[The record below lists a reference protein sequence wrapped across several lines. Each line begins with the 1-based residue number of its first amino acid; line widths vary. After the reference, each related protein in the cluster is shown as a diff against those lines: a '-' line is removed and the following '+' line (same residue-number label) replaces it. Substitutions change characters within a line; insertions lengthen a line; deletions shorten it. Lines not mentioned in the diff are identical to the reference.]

1 MGPHSKSKMLIEIEN
16 LTKVYPMGKELF
28 FALNGISLSIEG
40 GEFMAIMGASGSGK
54 STLMNIIGCLD
65 SLTSGRYL
73 IEGEDVALKSD
84 IELARIRNQRIGFA
98 FQSFNLLPRET
109 LVENV
114 MLPLFYSKAKVSR
127 KQRKQKAEE
136 MLQRV
141 GLSTK
146 RNQRPTELSG
156 GQQQRVALAR
166 ALVNNPEII
175 CADEPTGNL
184 DTTTSREIM
193 EILDGLNKDGT
204 TIVLVTHERD
214 IASYANRIITLKD
227 GRIVS
232 GE

>member
-1 MGPHSKSKMLIEIEN
+1 MLIEIEN
-16 LTKVYPMGKELF
+16 LTKVYPIGKEKF
-28 FALNGISLSIEG
+28 FALNGLSLSIERG
-40 GEFMAIMGASGSGK
+40 GFIAIMGASGSGK

-73 IEGEDVALKSD
+73 LEGEDVALKND
-84 IELARIRNQRIGFA
+84 LELARIRNQRIGFA
-98 FQSFNLLPRET
+98 FQSFNLLPRAT

-114 MLPLFYSKAKVSR
+114 LLPLSYSGVPR
-127 KQRKQKAEE
+127 KQRRPRAEE
-136 MLQRV
+136 ILQRV

-146 RNQRPTELSG
+146 LNQKPTELSG

-184 DTTTSREIM
+184 DTVTSREIM

-204 TIVLVTHERD
+204 TIVLVTHERE
-214 IASYANRIITLKD
+214 IASYAGRIITLRD
-227 GRIVS
+227 GQIVS
-232 GE
+232 D

>member
-1 MGPHSKSKMLIEIEN
+1 MGPRSKSKMLIEIEN
-16 LTKVYPMGKELF
+16 LTKVYPIGKEKF
-28 FALNGISLSIEG
+28 FALNGLSLSIERG
-40 GEFMAIMGASGSGK
+40 GFIAIMGASGSGK

-73 IEGEDVALKSD
+73 LEGEDVALKND
-84 IELARIRNQRIGFA
+84 LELARIRNQRIGFA
-98 FQSFNLLPRET
+98 FQSFNLLPRAT

-114 MLPLFYSKAKVSR
+114 LLPLSYSGVPR
-127 KQRKQKAEE
+127 KQRRPRAEE
-136 MLQRV
+136 ILQRV

-146 RNQRPTELSG
+146 LNQKPTELSG

-184 DTTTSREIM
+184 DTVTSREIM

-204 TIVLVTHERD
+204 TIVLVTHERE
-214 IASYANRIITLKD
+214 IASYAGRIITLRD
-227 GRIVS
+227 GQIVS
-232 GE
+232 D

>member
-1 MGPHSKSKMLIEIEN
+1 MLIEIEN
-16 LTKVYPMGKELF
+16 LTKVYPVGKEGF
-28 FALNGISLSIEG
+28 FALNGLSLSIEKG
-40 GEFMAIMGASGSGK
+40 GFMAIMGASGSGK

-73 IEGEDVALKSD
+73 LEGEDVALKND
-84 IELARIRNQRIGFA
+84 LELARIRNQRIGFA
-98 FQSFNLLPRET
+98 FQSFNLLPRAT

-114 MLPLFYSKAKVSR
+114 MLPLSYSGVPR
-127 KQRKQKAEE
+127 KQRRPRAEE
-136 MLQRV
+136 ILQRV

-146 RNQRPTELSG
+146 LNQKPTELSG

-166 ALVNNPEII
+166 ALVNNPEVI

-204 TIVLVTHERD
+204 TIILVTHERE
-214 IASYANRIITLKD
+214 IASYAGRIITLRD
-227 GRIVS
+227 GQIVS
-232 GE
+232 G

>member
-1 MGPHSKSKMLIEIEN
+1 MLIEIEN
-16 LTKVYPMGKELF
+16 LTKVYPVGKEGF
-28 FALNGISLSIEG
+28 FALNGLSLSIEKG
-40 GEFMAIMGASGSGK
+40 GFMAIMGASGSGK

-73 IEGEDVALKSD
+73 LEGEDVALKSD
-84 IELARIRNQRIGFA
+84 LELARIRNQRIGFA
-98 FQSFNLLPRET
+98 FQSFNLLPRAT

-114 MLPLFYSKAKVSR
+114 LLPLFYSGVPR
-127 KQRKQKAEE
+127 KQRRPRAEK
-136 MLQRV
+136 MLRRV

-146 RNQRPTELSG
+146 LNRKPTELSG

-166 ALVNNPEII
+166 ALVNNPGII

-204 TIVLVTHERD
+204 TIILITHERE
-214 IASYANRIITLKD
+214 IASYAGRIITLRD
-227 GRIVS
+227 GQIVT
-232 GE
+232 